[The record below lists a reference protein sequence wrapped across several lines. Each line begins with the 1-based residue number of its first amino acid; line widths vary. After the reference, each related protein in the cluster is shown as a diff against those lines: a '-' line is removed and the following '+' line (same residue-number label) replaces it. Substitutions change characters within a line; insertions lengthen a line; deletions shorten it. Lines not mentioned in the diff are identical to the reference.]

1 MNISLRSDSISL
13 RYVLAVAIYVAV
25 LGAAIATTWIALATL
40 GERRATVTAAENL
53 LAELEGRPSTANRT
67 PLATAPTER
76 PFLEGPTVT
85 VAGAALLQRV
95 GGAISQAGGN
105 VLSSQVDLQRADSKD
120 GWVGLTV
127 SCDIEQGSL
136 QKLLYDIEAGVPFLF
151 IDQLVVQPPVT
162 GAEQG
167 RMRVLLAV
175 SGQWWSGK

>member
-1 MNISLRSDSISL
+1 MNISLRSDSNSL
-13 RYVLAVAIYVAV
+13 RGALAVAIYLAL
-25 LGAAIATTWIALATL
+25 LGAAIASIWIGLSTL
-40 GERRATVTAAENL
+40 SERRATILVAENL
-53 LAELEGRPSTANRT
+53 LAELEGRSSLASRT
-67 PLATAPTER
+67 PLAIAPTER

-95 GGAISQAGGN
+95 GGAISRAGGS

-136 QKLLYDIEAGVPFLF
+136 QKLLYDLEAGVPFLF
-151 IDQLVVQPPVT
+151 IDQLVVQAPVT
-162 GAEQG
+162 GVDQN
-167 RMRVLLAV
+167 RMRVLLTV

>member
-1 MNISLRSDSISL
+1 MNISLRSDSNSL
-13 RYVLAVAIYVAV
+13 RGALAVAIYLAL
-25 LGAAIATTWIALATL
+25 LGAAIASIWIGLSTL
-40 GERRATVTAAENL
+40 SERRATILAAENL
-53 LAELEGRPSTANRT
+53 LAELEGRSSLASRT
-67 PLATAPTER
+67 PLAIAPTER

-95 GGAISQAGGN
+95 GGAISRAGGS

-136 QKLLYDIEAGVPFLF
+136 QKLLYDLEAGVPFLF

-162 GAEQG
+162 GVEQG

>member
-1 MNISLRSDSISL
+1 MNISLRSDSNSL
-13 RYVLAVAIYVAV
+13 RGALAVAIYLAL
-25 LGAAIATTWIALATL
+25 LGAAIASIWIGLSTL
-40 GERRATVTAAENL
+40 SERRATILAAENL
-53 LAELEGRPSTANRT
+53 LAELEGRSSLASRT
-67 PLATAPTER
+67 PLAIAPTER

-95 GGAISQAGGN
+95 GGAISRAGGS